1 MAKADKTPARPTQEE
16 IAARAYE
23 IYIREG
29 RPVGREKEHWMAAE
43 AALIKER
50 MMAQQPKKGSSISK
64 GDLAGKSTGSTSGK
78 ATGSTGARKR

>member
-1 MAKADKTPARPTQEE
+1 MAKANKTPARPTQEE

-43 AALIKER
+43 AALVKER
-50 MMAQQPKKGSSISK
+50 TMAQPQKKGPSISK
-64 GDLAGKSTGSTSGK
+64 SDLTGKSTGSASGK